1 MTLRIDPSDRI
12 VGGATVV
19 QGPGLRVEPRERPH
33 FTQAKQEFK
42 IQLPLRAMAM
52 GGGALAVI
60 GLVVWFFTSKPSATE
75 QSEAE
80 VAVIRAST
88 DPYKVRVD
96 DQSVPSVR
104 HQDKRVYDRLGKPV
118 EAVQEEVLLPAPEAP
133 IEVGS
138 APVQIEPE
146 KQEPIK
152 AESLVDVMTPEKIV
166 EKVAGSVPI
175 SSKPL
180 PAVTPEVKS
189 TPQPLDAGVD
199 EGDVEDVVAGHEM
212 SLEDLIN
219 EGMKSESTSVSATP
233 EIDDMSQS
241 ALMKEVLEEEESLP
255 EDDAGPAHKVF
266 RSDGAVLDAK
276 DASLDKSVPA
286 DALDDGP
293 VSDEDPLAS
302 LIGGMND

>member
-12 VGGATVV
+12 VGGATVA
-19 QGPGLRVEPRERPH
+19 QGPGLKVEPRERPH
-33 FTQAKQEFK
+33 FTQPKREFK

-52 GGGALAVI
+52 GAGALVVI
-60 GLVVWFFTSKPSATE
+60 GLVIWFFTSKPSATE
-75 QSEAE
+75 QAEAE
-80 VAVIRAST
+80 VLVIRAST

-138 APVQIEPE
+138 APVQVEPE
-146 KQEPIK
+146 KQESIK
-152 AESLVDVMTPEKIV
+152 TESLVDVMTPEKIV
-166 EKVAGSVPI
+166 EKVAGSVPV

-180 PAVTPEVKS
+180 PAVTPEVKP

-199 EGDVEDVVAGHEM
+199 EGEVEDVVAGHEM
-212 SLEDLIN
+212 SMEDLIN
-219 EGMKSESTSVSATP
+219 EGMKSESTSETAP
-233 EIDDMSQS
+233 EVDDMSQG
-241 ALMKEVLEEEESLP
+241 ALMKEVLEEEESLS
-255 EDDAGPAHKVF
+255 EDDAGPVRKVF
-266 RSDGAVLDAK
+266 RSDGAVLNAK
-276 DASLDKSVPA
+276 DTSPDKPVPA